1 MVDKAENSKIPEY
14 QISTKSNIP
23 KDSKDRDHLDK
34 ILNYKLSP
42 VSNNY
47 DKKEASLKSGSSL
60 PRYAFRGLELIQCV
74 NFIYN
79 LFINN

>member
-34 ILNYKLSP
+34 ILDNELSP
-42 VSNNY
+42 VSYNY
-47 DKKEASLKSGSSL
+47 DKKATSQKTGSPL
-60 PRYAFRGLELIQCV
+60 PRYAFKMLFS
-74 NFIYN
+74 FIEGGK
-79 LFINN
+79 IT

>member
-34 ILNYKLSP
+34 ILDKQLSP
-42 VSNNY
+42 MSNNY
-47 DKKEASLKSGSSL
+47 DKKASSPKAGSSL
-60 PRYAFRGLELIQCV
+60 PRYVQCNSMEV
-74 NFIYN
+74 GKLAMYV
-79 LFINN
+79 LK